1 MSNTSERKEMARPL
15 KEKIMNTQ
23 VSVRLEPK
31 DFEDFNKL
39 CHLEFSQMA
48 PVARQ
53 LILEWIDKNK
63 KKLK

>member
-1 MSNTSERKEMARPL
+1 MGRPKQDKQMS
-15 KEKIMNTQ
+15 TQ

-31 DFEDFNKL
+31 DYQDFNKL

-48 PVARQ
+48 TIARE
-53 LILEWIDKNK
+53 LLLEWIDKNR